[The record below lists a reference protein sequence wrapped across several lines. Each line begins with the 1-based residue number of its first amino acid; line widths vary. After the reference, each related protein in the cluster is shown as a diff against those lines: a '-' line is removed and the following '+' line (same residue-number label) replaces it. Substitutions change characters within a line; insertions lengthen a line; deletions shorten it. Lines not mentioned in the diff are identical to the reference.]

1 MKIVC
6 YGDSNT
12 YGFDPRLGTPGRLA
26 KNERWTG
33 ILDSEPH
40 IEIAN
45 EGMNGRCIPS
55 ASYEYRSL
63 RKILE
68 RHYDADML
76 IIMLGSN
83 DLFMTREATAEK
95 IADKMRNVFVNVPEL
110 IRWKNSVSAA
120 PGYASST
127 DSGRAASE
135 CSKSVPQKRILLICP
150 PAPSDRVLFYE
161 MVGIPMS
168 QSAESAA
175 RVMKELP
182 EKYAAVAAE
191 FGLEYADATKWNIAC
206 LFDGLHFSEEGHR
219 TFAQNV
225 LRVIRNKTHRE
236 FRAYT

>member
-1 MKIVC
+1 MKIIC

-12 YGFDPRLGTPGRLA
+12 YGFDPRLGSPGRLA

-33 ILDSEPH
+33 ILDSEPD
-40 IEIAN
+40 IEIVN

-63 RKILE
+63 KKILE

-83 DLFMTREATAEK
+83 DLFMTRGATAEK
-95 IADKMRNVFVNVPEL
+95 IADKMRDVFVNVPEL
-110 IRWKNSVSAA
+110 TSWKTSGTTAA
-120 PGYASST
+120 GG
-127 DSGRAASE
+127 SGPES
-135 CSKSVPQKRILLICP
+135 QKRILLVCP

-182 EKYAAVAAE
+182 EKLAAVAAE
-191 FGLEYADATKWNIAC
+191 FGLEFADATRWNIAC

-219 TFAQNV
+219 TFAQNI
-225 LRVIRNKTHRE
+225 LRVIRDLP
-236 FRAYT
+236 

>member
-12 YGFDPRLGTPGRLA
+12 YGFDPRLGSPGRLA
-26 KNERWTG
+26 KTERWTG
-33 ILDSEPH
+33 ILDSEPD

-63 RKILE
+63 KKILE

-110 IRWKNSVSAA
+110 ICWKTSGTMAAGNSRA
-120 PGYASST
+120 
-127 DSGRAASE
+127 AASE
-135 CSKSVPQKRILLICP
+135 ASESSSPEDSMPASHRRIFSSVPLPRRTASSSTRWPGFQCRSRRNP
-150 PAPSDRVLFYE
+150 P
-161 MVGIPMS
+161 
-168 QSAESAA
+168 
-175 RVMKELP
+175 
-182 EKYAAVAAE
+182 
-191 FGLEYADATKWNIAC
+191 
-206 LFDGLHFSEEGHR
+206 
-219 TFAQNV
+219 
-225 LRVIRNKTHRE
+225 
-236 FRAYT
+236 RAL

>member
-1 MKIVC
+1 MKIIC

-12 YGFDPRLGTPGRLA
+12 YGFDPRLGSPGRLA

-33 ILDSEPH
+33 ILDSEPD
-40 IEIAN
+40 IEIEN

-83 DLFMTREATAEK
+83 DLFMTRGATAEK

-110 IRWKNSVSAA
+110 TSWKTSGTAAAGDFTATTSGNSG
-120 PGYASST
+120 PAS
-127 DSGRAASE
+127 
-135 CSKSVPQKRILLICP
+135 PKRILLVCP

-182 EKYAAVAAE
+182 EKLAAVAAE
-191 FGLEYADATKWNIAC
+191 FGLEFADATRWNIAC

-219 TFAQNV
+219 TFAQNI
-225 LRVIRNKTHRE
+225 LRVIRE
-236 FRAYT
+236 

>member
-1 MKIVC
+1 
-6 YGDSNT
+6 
-12 YGFDPRLGTPGRLA
+12 
-26 KNERWTG
+26 
-33 ILDSEPH
+33 LDSEPD

-68 RHYDADML
+68 RHYDADMF

-95 IADKMRNVFVNVPEL
+95 IADKMRNVFTNVPEL
-110 IRWKNSVSAA
+110 IRWKTSGTMAAGNSRA
-120 PGYASST
+120 
-127 DSGRAASE
+127 AASE
-135 CSKSVPQKRILLICP
+135 ASESSSSEDSMPASHRRILLICP

-161 MVGIPMS
+161 MAGIPMS

-182 EKYAAVAAE
+182 EKLAAVATE
-191 FGLEYADATKWNIAC
+191 FGLEFADATRWNIAC
-206 LFDGLHFSEEGHR
+206 MFDGLHFSEEGHR
-219 TFAQNV
+219 TFAKQLLN
-225 LRVIRNKTHRE
+225 RFITNEGRRQQK
-236 FRAYT
+236 

>member
-1 MKIVC
+1 MKIIC

-12 YGFDPRLGTPGRLA
+12 YGFDPRLGSPGRLA

-33 ILDSEPH
+33 ILDSEPD
-40 IEIAN
+40 IEIVN

-63 RKILE
+63 KKILE

-83 DLFMTREATAEK
+83 DLFMTRGATAEK

-110 IRWKNSVSAA
+110 TRWKTSGTTAA
-120 PGYASST
+120 G
-127 DSGRAASE
+127 DSGPAS
-135 CSKSVPQKRILLICP
+135 QKRILLVCP

-182 EKYAAVAAE
+182 EKLAAVAAE
-191 FGLEYADATKWNIAC
+191 FGLEFADATRWNIAC

-219 TFAQNV
+219 TFAQNI
-225 LRVIRNKTHRE
+225 LRVIRDLP
-236 FRAYT
+236 

>member
-1 MKIVC
+1 MKIIC

-12 YGFDPRLGTPGRLA
+12 YGFDPRLGTPGRLT

-33 ILDSEPH
+33 ILDSEPD

-95 IADKMRNVFVNVPEL
+95 ISDKMRNVFVNVPEL
-110 IRWKNSVSAA
+110 IRWKTSGAAAAGNSGASAFE
-120 PGYASST
+120 ASRSSSSE
-127 DSGRAASE
+127 DSMPESHR
-135 CSKSVPQKRILLICP
+135 RILLICP

-161 MVGIPMS
+161 MAGIPMS

-182 EKYAAVAAE
+182 EKLAAVAAE
-191 FGLEYADATKWNIAC
+191 FDLEFTDATGWNIAC
-206 LFDGLHFSEEGHR
+206 MFDGLHFSEEGHR
-219 TFAQNV
+219 TFAQNI
-225 LRVIRNKTHRE
+225 LRVIRNS
-236 FRAYT
+236 

>member
-12 YGFDPRLGTPGRLA
+12 YGFDPRLGSPGRLA

-33 ILDSEPH
+33 ILDSEPD
-40 IEIAN
+40 IEIVN

-63 RKILE
+63 KKILE

-83 DLFMTREATAEK
+83 DLFMTRGATAEK

-110 IRWKNSVSAA
+110 TSWKTSGATAAGDFTATTSGNSE
-120 PGYASST
+120 PAS
-127 DSGRAASE
+127 
-135 CSKSVPQKRILLICP
+135 PKRILLVCP

-182 EKYAAVAAE
+182 EKLAAVAAE
-191 FGLEYADATKWNIAC
+191 FGLEFADATRWNIAC

-219 TFAQNV
+219 TFAQNI
-225 LRVIRNKTHRE
+225 LRVIRDLT
-236 FRAYT
+236 

>member
-33 ILDSEPH
+33 IMDSEPD

-110 IRWKNSVSAA
+110 IRWK
-120 PGYASST
+120 T
-127 DSGRAASE
+127 SGPMASE
-135 CSKSVPQKRILLICP
+135 DPAATTSVDSENIAQKRILLICP

-161 MVGIPMS
+161 MAGIPMS

-182 EKYAAVAAE
+182 EKLAAVATE
-191 FGLEYADATKWNIAC
+191 FGLEFADATKWNIAC
-206 LFDGLHFSEEGHR
+206 MFDGLHFSEEGHK
-219 TFAQNV
+219 TFAKQ
-225 LRVIRNKTHRE
+225 LLKVIRGR
-236 FRAYT
+236 

>member
-1 MKIVC
+1 MKIIC

-12 YGFDPRLGTPGRLA
+12 YGFDPRLGTPGRLT

-33 ILDSEPH
+33 ILDSEPD

-95 IADKMRNVFVNVPEL
+95 ISDKMRNVFVNVPEL
-110 IRWKNSVSAA
+110 IRWKTSGITAA
-120 PGYASST
+120 E
-127 DSGRAASE
+127 DSGATISADSGAI
-135 CSKSVPQKRILLICP
+135 SQKRILLICP

-161 MVGIPMS
+161 MAGIPMS

-182 EKYAAVAAE
+182 EKLAAVAAE
-191 FGLEYADATKWNIAC
+191 FDLEFADATKWNIAC

-219 TFAQNV
+219 TFAQNI
-225 LRVIRNKTHRE
+225 LRVIRERE
-236 FRAYT
+236 SDMPR

>member
-33 ILDSEPH
+33 ILDSEPD

-68 RHYDADML
+68 CHYDADML

-95 IADKMRNVFVNVPEL
+95 ISDKMRNVFLNVPEL
-110 IRWKNSVSAA
+110 IRWKTSGTMAAGNSRA
-120 PGYASST
+120 
-127 DSGRAASE
+127 AASE
-135 CSKSVPQKRILLICP
+135 ASESSSSEDSMPASHRRILLICP

-161 MVGIPMS
+161 MAGIPMS

-182 EKYAAVAAE
+182 EKLAAVATE
-191 FGLEYADATKWNIAC
+191 FGLEFADATKWNIAC
-206 LFDGLHFSEEGHR
+206 MFDGLHFSEEGHR
-219 TFAQNV
+219 TFAKQ
-225 LRVIRNKTHRE
+225 LLKVIRGR
-236 FRAYT
+236 

>member
-33 ILDSEPH
+33 ILDSEPD

-45 EGMNGRCIPS
+45 EGMNGRCIPA

-110 IRWKNSVSAA
+110 ICWKTSGTMAAGNSRA
-120 PGYASST
+120 
-127 DSGRAASE
+127 AASE
-135 CSKSVPQKRILLICP
+135 ASESSSSEDSMPASHRRILLICP

-161 MVGIPMS
+161 MAGIPMS

-182 EKYAAVAAE
+182 EKLAAVAAE
-191 FGLEYADATKWNIAC
+191 SSLEFADATKWNIAC
-206 LFDGLHFSEEGHR
+206 MFDGLHFSEDGHR
-219 TFAQNV
+219 TFAKQF
-225 LRVIRNKTHRE
+225 LKVIRAR
-236 FRAYT
+236 

>member
-12 YGFDPRLGTPGRLA
+12 YGFDPRLGSPGRLA

-33 ILDSEPH
+33 ILDREPD

-63 RKILE
+63 KKILE
-68 RHYDADML
+68 HHFNADML

-191 FGLEYADATKWNIAC
+191 FGLGYADATKWNIAC

>member
-1 MKIVC
+1 MKIIC

-12 YGFDPRLGTPGRLA
+12 YGFDPRLGSPGRLA

-33 ILDSEPH
+33 ILDSEPD
-40 IEIAN
+40 IEIEN

-63 RKILE
+63 KKILE

-83 DLFMTREATAEK
+83 DLFMTRGATAEK

-110 IRWKNSVSAA
+110 TRWKTSGITAA
-120 PGYASST
+120 GDPGLAS
-127 DSGRAASE
+127 
-135 CSKSVPQKRILLICP
+135 QKRILLVCP

-175 RVMKELP
+175 RVMKKLP
-182 EKYAAVAAE
+182 EKLAAVATE
-191 FGLEYADATKWNIAC
+191 FGLEFADATRWNIAC

-219 TFAQNV
+219 TFAQNI
-225 LRVIRNKTHRE
+225 LRVIRDR
-236 FRAYT
+236 R

>member
-1 MKIVC
+1 MKIIC

-33 ILDSEPH
+33 ILDSEPD

-95 IADKMRNVFVNVPEL
+95 IANKMRNVFLNVPEL
-110 IRWKNSVSAA
+110 FRWKTSGTMAAGNSGTATSE
-120 PGYASST
+120 ASGLSSSG
-127 DSGRAASE
+127 DSMPASHR
-135 CSKSVPQKRILLICP
+135 RILLICP

-161 MVGIPMS
+161 MAGIPMS
-168 QSAESAA
+168 QSTESAA

-182 EKYAAVAAE
+182 EKLAAVAAE
-191 FGLEYADATKWNIAC
+191 FGLEFADATKWNIAC
-206 LFDGLHFSEEGHR
+206 MFDGLHFSEEGHR
-219 TFAQNV
+219 TFAKQLLNRFITDRTN
-225 LRVIRNKTHRE
+225 LL
-236 FRAYT
+236 

>member
-33 ILDSEPH
+33 LLDSEPD

-95 IADKMRNVFVNVPEL
+95 IAYKMRNVFLNVPEL
-110 IRWKNSVSAA
+110 IRWKTSGTMASGDTAATTSA
-120 PGYASST
+120 
-127 DSGRAASE
+127 DSGHIS
-135 CSKSVPQKRILLICP
+135 QKRILLICP
-150 PAPSDRVLFYE
+150 PAPSDQVLFYE
-161 MVGIPMS
+161 MAGIPMS

-175 RVMKELP
+175 HVMKELP
-182 EKYAAVAAE
+182 EKLAAVATE
-191 FGLEYADATKWNIAC
+191 FGLEFADATRWNIAC
-206 LFDGLHFSEEGHR
+206 MFDGLHFSEEGHR
-219 TFAQNV
+219 TFAKQLLN
-225 LRVIRNKTHRE
+225 RFITNERRRQQK
-236 FRAYT
+236 

>member
-33 ILDSEPH
+33 ILDSEH
-40 IEIAN
+40 DIEIAN

-68 RHYDADML
+68 RHYAADML

-110 IRWKNSVSAA
+110 ICWKTSGTMAAGNSRA
-120 PGYASST
+120 
-127 DSGRAASE
+127 AASE
-135 CSKSVPQKRILLICP
+135 ASESSSSEDSMPASHRRMLLICP

-161 MVGIPMS
+161 MAGIPMS

-182 EKYAAVAAE
+182 ERLAAVAAE
-191 FGLEYADATKWNIAC
+191 FSLEFADATKWNIAC
-206 LFDGLHFSEEGHR
+206 MFDGLHFSEEGHR
-219 TFAQNV
+219 TFAKQ
-225 LRVIRNKTHRE
+225 LLKLIRAR
-236 FRAYT
+236 

>member
-12 YGFDPRLGTPGRLA
+12 YGFDPRLGSPGRLA

-33 ILDSEPH
+33 ILDSEPD

-68 RHYDADML
+68 RHNDADMF

-95 IADKMRNVFVNVPEL
+95 IADKMRNVFTNVPEL
-110 IRWKNSVSAA
+110 IRWKTSGTEASGNSGA
-120 PGYASST
+120 ASSK
-127 DSGRAASE
+127 DSGS
-135 CSKSVPQKRILLICP
+135 SSQKRILLICP

-161 MVGIPMS
+161 MAGIPMS
-168 QSAESAA
+168 QSAQSAA

-182 EKYAAVAAE
+182 EKLAAVAAE
-191 FGLEYADATKWNIAC
+191 FGLEFADATKWNIAC
-206 LFDGLHFSEEGHR
+206 MFDGLHFSEEGHK

-225 LRVIRNKTHRE
+225 LRAIRDPQ
-236 FRAYT
+236 A

>member
-33 ILDSEPH
+33 ILDSEPD

-95 IADKMRNVFVNVPEL
+95 ISDKMRNVFLNVPEL
-110 IRWKNSVSAA
+110 IRWKTSGTMASGDTAATTSA
-120 PGYASST
+120 
-127 DSGRAASE
+127 DSGTIS
-135 CSKSVPQKRILLICP
+135 QKRILLICP

-161 MVGIPMS
+161 MAGIPMS

-175 RVMKELP
+175 RIMKELP
-182 EKYAAVAAE
+182 EKLAAVATE
-191 FGLEYADATKWNIAC
+191 FGLEFADATKWNIAC
-206 LFDGLHFSEEGHR
+206 MFDGLHFSEEGHR
-219 TFAQNV
+219 TFAKQLLN
-225 LRVIRNKTHRE
+225 RFITNEGKRQQK
-236 FRAYT
+236 

>member
-33 ILDSEPH
+33 ILDSEPD

-95 IADKMRNVFVNVPEL
+95 IAYKMRNVFLNVPEL
-110 IRWKNSVSAA
+110 IRWKTSGTMASGDTAATTSA
-120 PGYASST
+120 
-127 DSGRAASE
+127 DSGTIS
-135 CSKSVPQKRILLICP
+135 QKRILLICP

-161 MVGIPMS
+161 MAGIPMS

-182 EKYAAVAAE
+182 EKLAAVAAE
-191 FGLEYADATKWNIAC
+191 FSLEFADATRWNIAC
-206 LFDGLHFSEEGHR
+206 MFDGLHFSEEGHR
-219 TFAQNV
+219 TFAKQ
-225 LRVIRNKTHRE
+225 LLKVIRAR
-236 FRAYT
+236 

>member
-1 MKIVC
+1 MKIIC

-12 YGFDPRLGTPGRLA
+12 YGFDPRLGSPGRLA

-33 ILDSEPH
+33 ILDSEPD
-40 IEIAN
+40 IEIEN

-63 RKILE
+63 KKILE

-83 DLFMTREATAEK
+83 DLFMTRGATAEK

-110 IRWKNSVSAA
+110 TSWKTSGATAAGDLTATTSGNSE
-120 PGYASST
+120 PAS
-127 DSGRAASE
+127 
-135 CSKSVPQKRILLICP
+135 PKRILLVCP

-182 EKYAAVAAE
+182 EKLAAVAAE
-191 FGLEYADATKWNIAC
+191 FGLEFADATRWNIAC

-219 TFAQNV
+219 TFAQNI
-225 LRVIRNKTHRE
+225 LRVIRE
-236 FRAYT
+236 

>member
-12 YGFDPRLGTPGRLA
+12 YGFDPRLGTPGRLP

-33 ILDSEPH
+33 ILDSEPD

-68 RHYDADML
+68 CHYDADML

-95 IADKMRNVFVNVPEL
+95 IAYKMRNVFLNVPEL
-110 IRWKNSVSAA
+110 IRWKTSGTMASGDTAATTSA
-120 PGYASST
+120 
-127 DSGRAASE
+127 DSGH
-135 CSKSVPQKRILLICP
+135 I
-150 PAPSDRVLFYE
+150 
-161 MVGIPMS
+161 S
-168 QSAESAA
+168 Q
-175 RVMKELP
+175 
-182 EKYAAVAAE
+182 
-191 FGLEYADATKWNIAC
+191 
-206 LFDGLHFSEEGHR
+206 
-219 TFAQNV
+219 
-225 LRVIRNKTHRE
+225 
-236 FRAYT
+236 

>member
-12 YGFDPRLGTPGRLA
+12 YGFDPRLGSPGRLA

-33 ILDSEPH
+33 ILDSEPD
-40 IEIAN
+40 IEIVN

-63 RKILE
+63 KKILE

-182 EKYAAVAAE
+182 AKLAAVAAE
-191 FGLEYADATKWNIAC
+191 FGLEFADATRWNIAC

-219 TFAQNV
+219 TFAQNI
-225 LRVIRNKTHRE
+225 LRVIRE
-236 FRAYT
+236 

>member
-1 MKIVC
+1 MKIIC

-12 YGFDPRLGTPGRLA
+12 YGFDPRLGSPGRLA

-33 ILDSEPH
+33 ILDSEPD
-40 IEIAN
+40 IEIVN

-63 RKILE
+63 KKILE

-95 IADKMRNVFVNVPEL
+95 IANKMRNVFLNVPEL
-110 IRWKNSVSAA
+110 FRWKTSGTMASGDPAA
-120 PGYASST
+120 TTSPE
-127 DSGRAASE
+127 SGHIS
-135 CSKSVPQKRILLICP
+135 QKRILLICP
-150 PAPSDRVLFYE
+150 PAPSDQVLFYE
-161 MVGIPMS
+161 MAGIPMS

-182 EKYAAVAAE
+182 EKLAAVASE
-191 FGLEYADATKWNIAC
+191 FDLEFADATRWNIAC
-206 LFDGLHFSEEGHR
+206 MFDGLHFSEEGHR
-219 TFAQNV
+219 TFAKQLLN
-225 LRVIRNKTHRE
+225 RFITNEGRRQQK
-236 FRAYT
+236 

>member
-1 MKIVC
+1 MKIIC

-12 YGFDPRLGTPGRLA
+12 YGFDPRLGSPGRLA

-33 ILDSEPH
+33 ILDSEPD
-40 IEIAN
+40 IEIEN

-63 RKILE
+63 KKILE

-83 DLFMTREATAEK
+83 DLFMTRGATAEK

-110 IRWKNSVSAA
+110 TSWKTSGAMAA
-120 PGYASST
+120 GNF
-127 DSGRAASE
+127 AATT
-135 CSKSVPQKRILLICP
+135 SVPASPKRILLVCP

-182 EKYAAVAAE
+182 GKLAAVAAE
-191 FGLEYADATKWNIAC
+191 FGLEFADATRWNIAC

-219 TFAQNV
+219 TFAQNI
-225 LRVIRNKTHRE
+225 LKVIRE
-236 FRAYT
+236 

>member
-12 YGFDPRLGTPGRLA
+12 YGFDPRLGSPGRLA

-33 ILDSEPH
+33 ILDCEPD

-68 RHYDADML
+68 RHYDADMF

-95 IADKMRNVFVNVPEL
+95 IADKMQNVFINVPEL
-110 IRWKNSVSAA
+110 IRWKTSGAAASGNSGAT
-120 PGYASST
+120 SSK
-127 DSGRAASE
+127 DSGS
-135 CSKSVPQKRILLICP
+135 SSQKRILLICP

-161 MVGIPMS
+161 MAGIPMS
-168 QSAESAA
+168 QSAQSAA

-182 EKYAAVAAE
+182 EKLAAVAAE
-191 FGLEYADATKWNIAC
+191 FDLEFADATKWNIAC
-206 LFDGLHFSEEGHR
+206 MFDGLHFSEEGHK

-225 LRVIRNKTHRE
+225 LRVIWDPQ
-236 FRAYT
+236 A